1 MSGFFIGLKEKQM
14 AKYAHADVLDG
25 GLNAIKNGATRMLLL
40 KAYAAGDSYAT
51 VTGNAICTIAMV
63 SGDYT
68 LSGADNAPRILTVAA
83 KSGTASA
90 SSGASPNLHI
100 AFTDNVSKVL
110 WVTDE
115 TSDQVVTSGNT
126 INFPSLTYT
135 SNQPV

>member
-1 MSGFFIGLKEKQM
+1 M

-25 GLNAIKNGATRMLLL
+25 GLNAIKNSATRMLLL
-40 KAYAAGDSYAT
+40 KAYAAGDTYAT
-51 VTGNAICTIAMV
+51 VTSNAICTIAMV

-68 LSGADNAPRILTVAA
+68 LSGADNAPRVLTMAA

-90 SSGASPNLHI
+90 NSGASPNLHI

-135 SNQPV
+135 SSQPT

>member
-1 MSGFFIGLKEKQM
+1 M

-25 GLNAIKNGATRMLLL
+25 GLNAIKNNAIRMLLL

-51 VTGNAICTIAMV
+51 VTGNAICTVVMA

-68 LSGADNAPRILTVAA
+68 LSGADNAPRVLTVAA

-90 SSGASPNLHI
+90 NSGATPNLHI
-100 AFTDNVSKVL
+100 AFTDNVGKVL

-115 TSDQVVTSGNT
+115 TSDQVVTNGNT
-126 INFPSLTYT
+126 VNFPSLTYT
-135 SNQPV
+135 SGQPT

>member
-1 MSGFFIGLKEKQM
+1 M

-25 GLNAIKNGATRMLLL
+25 GLNAIKNNAIRMLLL
-40 KAYAAGDSYAT
+40 KAYSTADGYAT
-51 VTGNAICTIAMV
+51 VTANAICTVAMI
-63 SGDYT
+63 SGDYS
-68 LSGADNAPRILTVAA
+68 LSGADGAARVLTVAA
-83 KSGTASA
+83 KSATASA

-126 INFPSLTYT
+126 VNFPSLTYT
-135 SNQPV
+135 SSQPT

>member
-1 MSGFFIGLKEKQM
+1 M

-25 GLNAIKNGATRMLLL
+25 GLNGIKTVATKMLLL
-40 KAYAAGDSYAT
+40 KAYAAADSYAT
-51 VTGNAICTIAMV
+51 VTGNAICTVTMV

-68 LSGADNAPRILTVAA
+68 LSGADNAPRVLTVAA

-90 SSGASPNLHI
+90 NSGATPNLHI
-100 AFTDNVSKVL
+100 AFTDGSAKVL

-126 INFPSLTYT
+126 VNFPSITYT
-135 SNQPV
+135 SSQPV

>member
-1 MSGFFIGLKEKQM
+1 M

-25 GLNAIKNGATRMLLL
+25 GLNAIKNSATRMLLL
-40 KAYAAGDSYAT
+40 KAYAAGDSYVT

-68 LSGADNAPRILTVAA
+68 LSGADNAPRVLAVAA
-83 KSGTASA
+83 KSGAASA

-135 SNQPV
+135 SSQPA

>member
-1 MSGFFIGLKEKQM
+1 M

-25 GLNAIKNGATRMLLL
+25 GLNTIKNNATRMLLL
-40 KAYAAGDSYAT
+40 KNYAPADSYTT
-51 VTGNAICTIAMV
+51 VTGNAICTVAMV

-68 LSGADNAPRILTVAA
+68 LSGADGASRILTIAP

-100 AFTDNVSKVL
+100 AFTDNVGKVL
-110 WVTDE
+110 LVTDE

-126 INFPSLTYT
+126 VNFPSLTYT
-135 SNQPV
+135 SGQPA

>member
-1 MSGFFIGLKEKQM
+1 M

-25 GLNAIKNGATRMLLL
+25 GLNGIKNVAIRMLLL

-51 VTGNAICTIAMV
+51 VTGNAICTVVMV

-68 LSGADNAPRILTVAA
+68 LSGADAAPRVLTVAA
-83 KSGTASA
+83 KTGTASA
-90 SSGASPNLHI
+90 GSGATPNLHI

-135 SNQPV
+135 SNQPT

>member
-1 MSGFFIGLKEKQM
+1 M
-14 AKYAHADVLDG
+14 AKYAHADILDG
-25 GLNAIKNGATRMLLL
+25 GLNAIKNSAIRMLLL

-51 VTGNAICTIAMV
+51 VTGNAICTVAMV
-63 SGDYT
+63 TGDYT
-68 LSGADNAPRILTVAA
+68 LSGADNAPRVLTVAA

-135 SNQPV
+135 SSQPV

>member
-1 MSGFFIGLKEKQM
+1 M

-51 VTGNAICTIAMV
+51 VAGNAICTIAMV

>member
-1 MSGFFIGLKEKQM
+1 M

-25 GLNAIKNGATRMLLL
+25 GLNAIKNSATRMLLL

-68 LSGADNAPRILTVAA
+68 LSGADNVPRILTVAA

-135 SNQPV
+135 SSQPV

>member
-1 MSGFFIGLKEKQM
+1 M

-25 GLNAIKNGATRMLLL
+25 GLNAIKNSAIRMLLL

-51 VTGNAICTIAMV
+51 VTGNAICTVAMV
-63 SGDYT
+63 TGDYT
-68 LSGADNAPRILTVAA
+68 LSGADNAPRVLTVAA

-135 SNQPV
+135 SSQPV